1 MLQGCAVQ
9 KLHSNERLLT
19 VLADFVDGANIGMI
33 ESRGRPR
40 LPAKPFQCL
49 WVARQFIRQEFES
62 HEAAKVG
69 VLGFIDHTHTAAAEF
84 LDNAVVRN
92 GLADHEWVGTQD
104 CYGRDAMQAK
114 STGGPTVTFAGDHGC
129 CVADL
134 DSAPQ
139 RNGKLSA
146 FPGVSNEH
154 YRAQ

>member
-49 WVARQFIRQEFES
+49 WVARQFIRQEFEG

-69 VLGFIDHTHTAAAEF
+69 VLGFIDHAHAAAAELF
-84 LDNAVVRN
+84 KDAVMRD
-92 GLADHEWVGTQD
+92 GLPDE
-104 CYGRDAMQAK
+104 
-114 STGGPTVTFAGDHGC
+114 
-129 CVADL
+129 
-134 DSAPQ
+134 
-139 RNGKLSA
+139 
-146 FPGVSNEH
+146 
-154 YRAQ
+154 